1 MYFLKTEMY
10 IRYITKEV
18 STILLLKDPDYI
30 NEKKR
35 KNKLSLPSYILKL
48 YSYCGQA
55 AKIN

>member
-1 MYFLKTEMY
+1 MY
-10 IRYITKEV
+10 IRYFEKEV
-18 STILLLKDPDYI
+18 LCILLLKDPDYI

-48 YSYCGQA
+48 YTYCGQA

>member
-1 MYFLKTEMY
+1 MY
-10 IRYITKEV
+10 IRYFEKEV
-18 STILLLKDPDYI
+18 VLCILLLKDPDYI

-48 YSYCGQA
+48 YTYCGQA